1 MSGGN
6 IKVVVRCRPLNSREL
21 KRGATPLIEMKG
33 DQTIISKPLDARTGK
48 ESEDHKAFTFDK
60 SYWSADKDDPTYA
73 DQQTVYNDLGEDLLN
88 HAFNGYNCCI
98 FAYGQ
103 TGSGKSYSMMGY
115 GEDIGI
121 IPRTCEELFNR
132 INQNTDSSITFA
144 AEVSYIEIYN
154 EKVRDL
160 LNPKNKGNLKVREH
174 PSTGPYVEDLSRLVV
189 RSFDDINHLM
199 DEGNKAR
206 TVAATNMNE
215 TSSRSHAVFTVFLTQ
230 KRLDEMTKLET
241 EKVARISLV
250 DLAGSERANS
260 TGATGARLKEGA
272 NINRSLT
279 TLGKVI
285 AGLAEQSIADSRK
298 GGKKSKDNFIPYRDS
313 VLTWL
318 LKDSLGGNSK
328 TAMIAAISP
337 ADYDETL
344 STLRYADQ
352 AKKIKNKAVVNEDPN
367 AKMIRE
373 LKDELEVL
381 RSRLHVYAPE
391 VVEELAAGS
400 VHRLAN
406 NAPGGPPAGGLAMS
420 ASRSVLT
427 DGKQEF
433 EFVDTSGV
441 KRKMTK
447 LEIVDQLQSSEKLLA
462 NLNETWEEKLK
473 RTESIQI
480 QRERALE
487 ELGIAVHKN
496 NVGVYAPKKMP
507 HLVNLNEDPLMSE
520 CLMYQLKPG
529 ITHVGR
535 NDAMDAT
542 DSSQSTNTDGIST
555 ITLGGSNIQDDHCW
569 FNNDNGVVTLHPKS
583 DSLIMVNGMR
593 TSEPRQLHSGY
604 RIILGNY
611 HIFRFNHPEEVRR
624 ERERTGTP
632 ATPALASLSTEIN
645 PMDLDNNVVATH
657 ERSDSPTTLVSA
669 PGGGGSEL
677 MDWNYARLEAVR
689 NYYSKEGNFDGM
701 KDDELEKLFDDLTK
715 IRKSRRSTRCGSL
728 LSFDDFSAQSTATD
742 LDTIS
747 TALTSTGSGMTA
759 LLGQTDYEEKI
770 MVEKERLQKE
780 LNEQKQFYEA
790 KINRMSMQ
798 FPFTDD
804 SNYGDDDLAMADDM
818 LMTSHQRSLLQK
830 VYQQWRKLRYVAM
843 AEVILTNAAI
853 LKEANIISRE
863 LEKETSY
870 QFTIIEDSQF
880 TNPRSSWESTYAL
893 QQFNTDDD
901 THLLSAS
908 KPCVGVRVL
917 DRKHQV
923 IYIWSLENL
932 KTRLQQM
939 KNLLDYKNQPQYRAH
954 LNWEDP
960 FYETPNPKYSFI
972 GSAATSVRNLV
983 LQKPYES
990 FVEIICRSTGQ
1001 VKGMLRVLI
1010 SPVAT
1015 TRASQPPAR
1024 HHENGTNVTNSAS
1037 SFLPLPPQ
1045 QQSNP
1050 SHLKVGQQL
1059 IFEVR
1064 MLEICGL
1071 QESEYTGVH
1080 VQFRLSSFG
1089 GIPADSTAEKLFA
1102 TDPVSGFDGLSTIP
1116 VEYSQTLSMTV
1127 TSSMLEVLGRNMINF
1142 EVYGVA
1148 SSRVL
1153 KQYERWDDQR
1163 EKPRLADLLAANNSS
1178 LGSDMDSRLTKTI
1191 SSSSNSTATGTPT
1204 SAITASTP
1212 PNLSPQQHQQQLP
1225 SSSELS
1231 SSMMERPFE
1240 NDFISM
1246 ERHDVS
1252 AWLQISELLP
1262 NGDYMPVPT
1271 LSENT
1276 LDRGL
1281 FNLRQGLQRRIT
1293 ITLSHNSG
1301 RQFEWSRISRVTV
1314 GKIRLLDAKG
1324 RLIDAQSHED
1334 IPIKLLA
1341 QQHAVVYNNDGTSQ
1355 LIAQGAWD
1363 SSQHECLF
1371 LNRLTAPRSR
1381 ILLQVTWEV
1390 ETEKCSKP
1398 IQFNMEMAIRVTSRD
1413 STSSG
1418 PTTAFRIKKL
1428 LGTASGTK
1436 YLNKCSGLFTVY
1448 LRPPMTRRVSQLWR
1462 LNTACKYIR
1471 GEEVFLGSWR
1481 PRGVSLVNDYRH
1493 IQDRIRLK
1501 EQAVFTSQVL
1511 TLHAARSQTSH
1522 GAMTKEKYQLEQSV
1536 STQNNSTINNNIIN
1550 GNGKKSDW
1558 GSDHDN
1564 RQQDLLQKVLSLW
1577 TSRLG
1582 TEKDIQLCQDP
1593 PTPGMV
1599 ESNYR
1604 ETNWKGTKL
1613 LAEVKSVAQTNN
1625 ISKKG
1630 YLAYQEDPLGD
1641 KWVKRWCIIKRPYI
1655 YIYAHQNEQDELG
1668 VINISS
1674 VRIDHNKPLEKLLQ
1688 RNHVFSLYTNNN
1700 AYTLQA
1706 SSKSDMLDWIAKL
1719 DQTYSP
1725 QLKD

>member
-48 ESEDHKAFTFDK
+48 EAEDHKSFTFDK
-60 SYWSADKDDPTYA
+60 SYWSADKDDPSYA
-73 DQQTVYNDLGEDLLN
+73 DQQTVYNDMGEDLLN
-88 HAFNGYNCCI
+88 HAFDGYNCCI

-132 INQNTDSSITFA
+132 IDHNTDSSITFA

-230 KRLDEMTKLET
+230 KRLDDLTKLET

-285 AGLAEQSIADSRK
+285 AGLAEQSNSDSRK
-298 GGKKSKDNFIPYRDS
+298 GNKKSKDNFIPYRDS

-381 RSRLHVYAPE
+381 RSRLQVYAPE
-391 VVEELAAGS
+391 VVEELAAAS
-400 VHRLAN
+400 VHRLATN
-406 NAPGGPPAGGLAMS
+406 KSTDRSSAGAPVMAVSQSIM
-420 ASRSVLT
+420 T
-427 DGKQEF
+427 DGGQEF

-441 KRKMTK
+441 KKKMTK

-480 QRERALE
+480 ERERALQ

-496 NVGVYAPKKMP
+496 NVGVYAPKKLP

-520 CLMYQLKPG
+520 CLMYHLKLG
-529 ITHVGR
+529 ITHVGHID
-535 NDAMDAT
+535 NVGDGDGGDNPMV
-542 DSSQSTNTDGIST
+542 NTVNGAST

-569 FNNDNGVVTLHPKS
+569 FDNDNGVVTLYPKN
-583 DSLIMVNGMR
+583 DSLVMVNGMR
-593 TSEPRQLHSGY
+593 VSEPQQLHSGY
-604 RIILGNY
+604 RVILGDY

-624 ERERTGTP
+624 EREKAASTP
-632 ATPALASLSTEIN
+632 TTANFPTDIH
-645 PMDLDNNVVATH
+645 PMDNCNIDKAH
-657 ERSDSPTTLVSA
+657 DRSDSPTTLVNTFT
-669 PGGGGSEL
+669 GGSEL

-689 NYYSKEGNFDGM
+689 NYYSKEGNFNGM

-728 LSFDDFSAQSTATD
+728 ISVDGFSAQSITTD
-742 LDTIS
+742 LDTVC
-747 TALTSTGSGMTA
+747 TALTSNGSGMA
-759 LLGQTDYEEKI
+759 AHLGQIEYEEKI

-780 LNEQKQFYEA
+780 LNEQKQFYES
-790 KINRMSMQ
+790 KINRLSMQ
-798 FPFTDD
+798 FSYSDGG
-804 SNYGDDDLAMADDM
+804 NNGDDGLVLVGDRL
-818 LMTSHQRSLLQK
+818 LTQQQRRLLYK
-830 VYQQWRKLRYVAM
+830 VHQQWKKLRYVSM
-843 AEVILTNAAI
+843 AEVVLTNAAI

-863 LEKETSY
+863 LEKNTSY
-870 QFTIIEDSQF
+870 QFTVIEGGQF
-880 TNPRSSWESTYAL
+880 TNPSSFWEPTNGL
-893 QQFNTDDD
+893 QQLETDGD
-901 THLLSAS
+901 TDLWMAT

-917 DRKHQV
+917 DRKHNT
-923 IYIWSLENL
+923 IYIWSLEKL

-939 KNLLDYKNQPQYRAH
+939 KNLLSNGNPSPHRAQ
-954 LNWEDP
+954 LNLEDP
-960 FYETPNPKYSFI
+960 FYETPSPKYSLI
-972 GSAATSVRNLV
+972 GSAATSVRNLI
-983 LQKPYES
+983 QQQPYES

-1015 TRASQPPAR
+1015 RISQPPFYQPGN
-1024 HHENGTNVTNSAS
+1024 EDITYGSKNSDN
-1037 SFLPLPPQ
+1037 PPKPQ
-1045 QQSNP
+1045 QQSNT

-1064 MLEICGL
+1064 MLELCGL
-1071 QESEYTGVH
+1071 HESEYTQVH

-1102 TDPVSGFDGLSTIP
+1102 TDPIGGFEGSSIIP
-1116 VEYSQTLSMTV
+1116 LDYSQTLSMTV
-1127 TSSMLEVLGRNMINF
+1127 TSSMLDVLERNMISF
-1142 EVYGVA
+1142 EVYGMA
-1148 SSRVL
+1148 GPRIL
-1153 KQYERWDDQR
+1153 NQYERWDDQR
-1163 EKPRLADLLAANNSS
+1163 EKPRLADLLATNNSGF
-1178 LGSDMDSRLTKTI
+1178 GSDIDSRMAKTV
-1191 SSSSNSTATGTPT
+1191 SSSTNSSAVPT
-1204 SAITASTP
+1204 SAFISSTP
-1212 PNLSPQQHQQQLP
+1212 TTSTSLSRQTLTQAGR
-1225 SSSELS
+1225 
-1231 SSMMERPFE
+1231 RPE
-1240 NDFISM
+1240 EEFIAT
-1246 ERHDVS
+1246 ERHDVV
-1252 AWLQISELLP
+1252 AWIQISELLP
-1262 NGDYMPVPT
+1262 NGDYMPVST
-1271 LSENT
+1271 LSENA
-1276 LDRGL
+1276 LDRGV

-1301 RQFEWSRISRVTV
+1301 RLFEWNRISRVTV
-1314 GKIRLLDAKG
+1314 GKIKLLDAKG
-1324 RLIDAQSHED
+1324 RIIDAQSHED

-1341 QQHAVVYNNDGTSQ
+1341 SQNTVTYNKDGTSQ
-1355 LIAQGAWD
+1355 LVAQGSWD

-1371 LNRLTAPRSR
+1371 LNRLTAARSR
-1381 ILLQVTWEV
+1381 VLLLVTWEV
-1390 ETEKCSKP
+1390 ESEKCSKP
-1398 IQFNMEMAIRVTSRD
+1398 IQFNMEIAIRVASRD
-1413 STSSG
+1413 STTRG
-1418 PTTAFRIKKL
+1418 PTAAFRIKKL
-1428 LGTASGTK
+1428 LGSASGSK
-1436 YLNKCSGLFTVY
+1436 YLTKCSGLFTIY

-1462 LNTACKYIR
+1462 LNTAYKYVH
-1471 GEEVFLGSWR
+1471 GEELYLGSWR
-1481 PRGVSLVNDYRH
+1481 PRGVSLINDYKH
-1493 IQDRIRLK
+1493 IRDRIQLK
-1501 EQAVFTSQVL
+1501 EQVAFTSQVL

-1522 GAMTKEKYQLEQSV
+1522 GSMTKKDQQPIQPISSSSNNV
-1536 STQNNSTINNNIIN
+1536 STSNNNN
-1550 GNGKKSDW
+1550 NNNNKLERGK
-1558 GSDHDN
+1558 DHDA
-1564 RQQDLLQKVLSLW
+1564 RQHNILRSTLDLW
-1577 TSRLG
+1577 TTRLG
-1582 TEKDIQLCQDP
+1582 TRNDIHICQDP
-1593 PTPGMV
+1593 PTPGMQ
-1599 ESNYR
+1599 EPN
-1604 ETNWKGTKL
+1604 EKEIHWKGAKF
-1613 LAEVKSVAQTNN
+1613 LAEVQSVTQTNN

-1630 YLAYQEDPLGD
+1630 YLAYQEDPLDD
-1641 KWVKRWCIIKRPYI
+1641 KWMKRWCIIKSPYLYI
-1655 YIYAHQNEQDELG
+1655 YSHQNEQDELG
-1668 VINISS
+1668 VINISTA
-1674 VRIDHNKPLEKLLQ
+1674 RIDHNKPLEKLLQ
-1688 RNHVFSLYTNNN
+1688 RHHVFSLYTNNN

-1706 SSKSDMLDWIAKL
+1706 ASKSDMLDWISKL
-1719 DQTYSP
+1719 EEAHSS
-1725 QLKD
+1725 

>member
-21 KRGATPLIEMKG
+21 KRGATPLIQMKG

-48 ESEDHKAFTFDK
+48 DSEDHKAFTFDK
-60 SYWSADKDDPTYA
+60 SYWSADKEDPSYA

-88 HAFNGYNCCI
+88 HAFDGYNCCI

-121 IPRTCEELFNR
+121 IPRTCSELFNR
-132 INQNTDSSITFA
+132 IDRNTDTSITYG

-189 RSFDDINHLM
+189 RSFDDINGLM

-285 AGLAEQSIADSRK
+285 AGLAEQSVADSRK
-298 GGKKSKDNFIPYRDS
+298 GGKKAKDNFIPYRDS

-373 LKDELEVL
+373 LKDELELL

-400 VHRLAN
+400 VHKLASIN
-406 NAPGGPPAGGLAMS
+406 GGTANGPAMV
-420 ASRSVLT
+420 ASQSIMT
-427 DGKQEF
+427 DGTQEF
-433 EFVDTSGV
+433 EFVDTSGM
-441 KRKMTK
+441 KKKMTK
-447 LEIVDQLQSSEKLLA
+447 MEIVDQLQSSEKLLA

-473 RTESIQI
+473 RTESIQV

-520 CLMYQLKPG
+520 CLMYQLKLG
-529 ITHVGR
+529 VTHVGR
-535 NDAMDAT
+535 YDVT
-542 DSSQSTNTDGIST
+542 DTSGTSSSSTSTNSTEGVST

-569 FNNDNGVVTLHPKS
+569 FDNNNGVVTLHPKN

-593 TSEPRQLHSGY
+593 ISEPRELHSGY

-624 ERERTGTP
+624 EREKAGSVAPT
-632 ATPALASLSTEIN
+632 LSSVSTELH
-645 PMDLDNNVVATH
+645 PMDLDNNAITTH
-657 ERSDSPTTLVSA
+657 ERSDSPTTLASA
-669 PGGGGSEL
+669 PGGSEL

-689 NYYSKEGNFDGM
+689 NYYSKEGNFNGM
-701 KDDELEKLFDDLTK
+701 KDDELEKLFDDITK

-728 LSFDDFSAQSTATD
+728 ISFDDFSAQSTATD

-747 TALTSTGSGMTA
+747 TALTSTGSGMMPT
-759 LLGQTDYEEKI
+759 LLGQNDYEEKI

-798 FPFTDD
+798 FSF
-804 SNYGDDDLAMADDM
+804 SNNNGDNDLTLVGDM
-818 LMTSHQRSLLQK
+818 LMTKQQRDLLQK
-830 VYQQWRKLRYVAM
+830 VHQRWKKLRFVAM
-843 AEVILTNAAI
+843 AETVLTNAAL
-853 LKEANIISRE
+853 LKEVNIISGE
-863 LEKETSY
+863 LEKEVSY
-870 QFTIIEDSQF
+870 QFTVIEDGQF
-880 TNPRSSWESTYAL
+880 TNPSSCWESTYGL
-893 QQFNTDDD
+893 QQFSTDEDAD
-901 THLLSAS
+901 LLVAP
-908 KPCVGVRVL
+908 KPCVGIRVL

-923 IYIWSLENL
+923 IYTWSLEKL
-932 KTRLQQM
+932 KARLQQM
-939 KNLLDYKNQPQYRAH
+939 KNLLNYRDQSVYRTH

-960 FYETPNPKYSFI
+960 FYEIPCPKYSFI
-972 GSAATSVRNLV
+972 GSAAASVRNLV

-990 FVEIICRSTGQ
+990 YVEIICRSTGQ

-1015 TRASQPPAR
+1015 TRSSQPPLR
-1024 HHENGTNVTNSAS
+1024 HQLGPAVNDDNTNSDNKEKLFFPS
-1037 SFLPLPPQ
+1037 PRPQ
-1045 QQSNP
+1045 QKP
-1050 SHLKVGQQL
+1050 EHSHLLQVGQQL

-1064 MLEICGL
+1064 MLELCGL
-1071 QESEYTGVH
+1071 HESDFTQVH

-1102 TDPVSGFDGLSTIP
+1102 TDPASGSEGLSIISLD
-1116 VEYSQTLSMTV
+1116 YSQTLSMTV
-1127 TSSMLEVLGRNMINF
+1127 TESMLDVLEHNMISF

-1163 EKPRLADLLAANNSS
+1163 EKPRLADLLAANNNS
-1178 LGSDMDSRLTKTI
+1178 LGSDVDSRMTKTT
-1191 SSSSNSTATGTPT
+1191 SSSSVSTSSTPT
-1204 SAITASTP
+1204 MTMTTKSMVS
-1212 PNLSPQQHQQQLP
+1212 QQQQQP
-1225 SSSELS
+1225 SSSSLEEPS
-1231 SSMMERPFE
+1231 SPAERPSE
-1240 NDFISM
+1240 NDLIAV

-1271 LSENT
+1271 LSENA
-1276 LDRGL
+1276 LDRGV

-1301 RQFEWSRISRVTV
+1301 RQFEWNRISKVTV
-1314 GKIRLLDAKG
+1314 GKIQQLDAKG
-1324 RLIDAQSHED
+1324 RLIDGQSREE
-1334 IPIKLLA
+1334 IPIKLLS
-1341 QQHAVVYNNDGTSQ
+1341 QQHVVTYNNDGTSQ
-1355 LIAQGAWD
+1355 LVAQGAWD

-1371 LNRLTAPRSR
+1371 LNRLTTARSR
-1381 ILLQVTWEV
+1381 ILLQVSWEV

-1398 IQFNMEMAIRVTSRD
+1398 IQFSMEMAIRVTSRD
-1413 STSSG
+1413 STSAG

-1428 LGTASGTK
+1428 LGSASGTK
-1436 YLNKCSGLFTVY
+1436 YLSKCSGLFTIY

-1462 LNTACKYIR
+1462 LNTATKYIR

-1481 PRGVSLVNDYRH
+1481 PRGVSLINDYKH
-1493 IQDRIRLK
+1493 IRDRIRLK
-1501 EQAVFTSQVL
+1501 EQTAFTSQVL

-1522 GAMTKEKYQLEQSV
+1522 GAMTKEKYQKEQQPDPSKTT
-1536 STQNNSTINNNIIN
+1536 SIINNN
-1550 GNGKKSDW
+1550 GNNKPDRGNDYDGRQQELMRKVLDLW
-1558 GSDHDN
+1558 MTRLGSD
-1564 RQQDLLQKVLSLW
+1564 
-1577 TSRLG
+1577 
-1582 TEKDIQLCQDP
+1582 KDINLCQDP
-1593 PTPGMV
+1593 PTPGMQDLN
-1599 ESNYR
+1599 ER
-1604 ETNWKGTKL
+1604 EAHWKGAKL
-1613 LAEVKSVAQTNN
+1613 LAEVKPVTQTNN

-1630 YLAYQEDPLGD
+1630 YLAYQVDPLDD
-1641 KWVKRWCIIKRPYI
+1641 KWTKRWCVIKRPYI

-1674 VRIDHNKPLEKLLQ
+1674 VRVDHNKPLEKLLQ
-1688 RNHVFSLYTNNN
+1688 RHHVFSLYTNNN

-1706 SSKSDMLDWIAKL
+1706 ASKSDMLDWIGKL
-1719 DQTYSP
+1719 DQMYSL
-1725 QLKD
+1725 QQKQ